1 MGNSGVLLR
10 QFHQQTY
17 SDRMIS
23 EFQQLSK
30 KIEQLAALATA
41 LRHENAELR
50 LNLMAVSAEH
60 ALGQEKIRQAQQRIG
75 ALLAQLPAPEKLEG
89 AESTDSAT
97 PEVSQEEAA

>member
-17 SDRMIS
+17 SERMIS
-23 EFQQLSK
+23 EFEQLSK

-60 ALGQEKIRQAQQRIG
+60 RLGQENTA
-75 ALLAQLPAPEKLEG
+75 
-89 AESTDSAT
+89 SAT
-97 PEVSQEEAA
+97 ADGVVVGAIASTRKA